1 MKSIS
6 FFIILFIFTQT
17 TKAQNLADSLIQHI
31 IASSSKVQSFSADVE
46 IDVDVDFIR
55 IPVKKGKIFFKSP
68 DKFKFRATGFA
79 LVPKKGLNFSMQ
91 KMLLQPHTA
100 IYVSSDDTNHLI
112 KIVPMTA
119 DADYVIASL
128 WIDKN
133 LDRINKME
141 VTSPR
146 QGNSLMS
153 FEYGNQPY
161 DLPVS
166 TKVSFDIAQIDIP
179 MQFMGNMA
187 MDKKKKDKS
196 DKTSGNVILNYS
208 NFKINGEI
216 PDTLFEEEAASDSL
230 IILEN

>member
-6 FFIILFIFTQT
+6 LFVLLLIFTPAI
-17 TKAQNLADSLIQHI
+17 KAQSLADSLVKHI
-31 IASSSKVQSFSADVE
+31 ITNSSKIQTFSADVL

-55 IPVKKGKIFFKSP
+55 IPIKKGKIFFKSP

-100 IYVSSDDTNHLI
+100 LYVSSDDTNHLI

-133 LDRINKME
+133 LIRINKME
-141 VTSPR
+141 ITSPK

-153 FEYGNQPY
+153 FEYGNLPY

-216 PDTLFEEEAASDSL
+216 PDTFFDEEVESDSL

>member
-133 LDRINKME
+133 LVRINKME

-153 FEYGNQPY
+153 FEYGNLPY

>member
-153 FEYGNQPY
+153 FEYGNLPY

>member
-133 LDRINKME
+133 LDRINKM
-141 VTSPR
+141 
-146 QGNSLMS
+146 
-153 FEYGNQPY
+153 
-161 DLPVS
+161 
-166 TKVSFDIAQIDIP
+166 
-179 MQFMGNMA
+179 
-187 MDKKKKDKS
+187 
-196 DKTSGNVILNYS
+196 
-208 NFKINGEI
+208 
-216 PDTLFEEEAASDSL
+216 
-230 IILEN
+230 

>member
-1 MKSIS
+1 
-6 FFIILFIFTQT
+6 
-17 TKAQNLADSLIQHI
+17 
-31 IASSSKVQSFSADVE
+31 
-46 IDVDVDFIR
+46 
-55 IPVKKGKIFFKSP
+55 
-68 DKFKFRATGFA
+68 
-79 LVPKKGLNFSMQ
+79 
-91 KMLLQPHTA
+91 
-100 IYVSSDDTNHLI
+100 
-112 KIVPMTA
+112 
-119 DADYVIASL
+119 
-128 WIDKN
+128 
-133 LDRINKME
+133 
-141 VTSPR
+141 
-146 QGNSLMS
+146 MS
-153 FEYGNQPY
+153 FEYGNLPY